1 MLVLTCSAAVAP
13 CPAGSEQWVSTAE
26 LSNVADFGITAPLI
40 AKTVSFGF
48 GVVLL
53 GFLLGYVLG
62 LALGLIKKV

>member
-1 MLVLTCSAAVAP
+1 MLLLSCNVETNP
-13 CPAGSEQWVSTAE
+13 CPLVEQKWVASTE
-26 LSNVADFGITAPLI
+26 LYNFNDLGITSAEI
-40 AKTVSFGF
+40 SHAFGFGF